1 MRALDIRQ
9 SFCLR
14 VYGSTPSAIA
24 LCQNFALNRAR
35 NSLLTNAATLRGNDG
50 LVNRVIGWRFGLK
63 WTVKKGEICGE
74 IMYDSSIVAKTRKT
88 RILFLK
94 LMSDI
99 THPGVFHED
108 ETKKPITGFCI
119 CRFDLGRV
127 WRQRKNKRRR
137 APDAAK
143 AVTTAEA
150 GGPAIIFDAGGKF
163 DKSFNESGYNGAEE
177 FKKETGKSYLDFEL
191 KNPAE
196 LEGVLRKMAQRGGNP
211 IVTMGFNSAEALG
224 KVSAELPKSNFVII
238 DSEVAQ
244 PNVKSVQFR
253 EEEGS
258 YLVGA
263 LAAMKSASGKV
274 GFIGG
279 MDIPVIRKFACGFE
293 QGAKHVNPKAEVIK
307 NTVGDTGEA
316 WNNPTKGGELAKAQ
330 FGRGVDVIFAAAGGT
345 GIGVYQAAKDN
356 KKYAIGVDSN
366 QNYLQPGTMLTSMV
380 KRVDVAVKNA
390 FTEAASGK
398 FTGGSVSLG
407 LAENGVD
414 WALDKDNRE
423 LVTPEMEA
431 KVNAIKAD
439 IVSGKIKITCD
450 GK

>member
-1 MRALDIRQ
+1 MKMKQKNLLLVSAL
-9 SFCLR
+9 
-14 VYGSTPSAIA
+14 AA
-24 LCQNFALNRAR
+24 LTL
-35 NSLLTNAATLRGNDG
+35 AA
-50 LVNRVIGWRFGLK
+50 
-63 WTVKKGEICGE
+63 CG
-74 IMYDSSIVAKTRKT
+74 AKEKA
-88 RILFLK
+88 K
-94 LMSDI
+94 DAA
-99 THPGVFHED
+99 
-108 ETKKPITGFCI
+108 
-119 CRFDLGRV
+119 
-127 WRQRKNKRRR
+127 

-143 AVTTAEA
+143 TEATAEA

-177 FKKETGKSYLDFEL
+177 FKKETGKNYLDFEV

-196 LEGVLRKMAQRGGNP
+196 LESVLRKMAQRGGNP

-238 DSEVAQ
+238 DSEVNQ

-279 MDIPVIRKFACGFE
+279 MDIPVIRKFSCGFE
-293 QGAKHVNPKAEVIK
+293 QGAKHVNPKAEVVK
-307 NTVGDTGEA
+307 STVGDTGEA

-330 FGRGVDVIFAAAGGT
+330 FDRGVDVIFAAAGGT
-345 GIGVYQAAKDN
+345 GTGVYQAAKGN

-366 QNYLQPGTMLTSMV
+366 QNHMQPGTMLTSMV

-398 FTGGSVSLG
+398 FTGGAVSLG

-431 KVNAIKAD
+431 KVNEIKAD